1 MIQYSICPTF
11 SNLVGKEL
19 EKMSDYLYVIDSVR
33 FQMSKKRSDLLWD
46 VYY

>member
-19 EKMSDYLYVIDSVR
+19 EKMSDYLYVSM
-33 FQMSKKRSDLLWD
+33 FSDEQREI
-46 VYY
+46 